1 MDFMNV
7 YDILHKKRW
16 NKKLS
21 FEEID
26 FMVKGFYYS
35 KIPDYQMS
43 AFLTSIAINSLTDEE
58 TFYLTKSI
66 IETGQIMDYSQIQ
79 GIKLD
84 KHSTGGVGDTV
95 SLIAIPILATFN
107 IKLPKLSG
115 RALGHTGGTIDKLES
130 IPNFNVNLTKEDM
143 INALNK
149 VGAFIALP
157 LDLASA
163 DKKIYSLR
171 DLTANVDSIPLIASS
186 IMSKKIA
193 ANSDI
198 IVLDVKY
205 GNGAFMT
212 NYQDA
217 INLSKTMLKI
227 GKYFNK
233 VIGIIIS
240 DMNEM
245 LNSYVGNYLEV
256 ISAISFLK
264 GKYEQFPK
272 LKYIVFSICSLALYL
287 FQNYENLK
295 NNNDLQEININELL
309 NKYESKIIEK
319 INNLEALN
327 KFKEIVENQ
336 QGKSD
341 IINDE
346 YKYFYP
352 KITYDYYSK
361 SEGYINYIDT
371 YKLGLAAGVLG
382 LARKTKE
389 DTIDNNSGIIVYK
402 RLGDYVKEGEK
413 LMTLFAKDSK
423 SLEEALEFIE
433 NSVDIK
439 PNYSNSIKYIYNTFF
454 I

>member
-1 MDFMNV
+1 MNV

-26 FMVKGFYYS
+26 FMVKNYYYS
-35 KIPDYQMS
+35 KIPDYQMA
-43 AFLTSIAINSLTDEE
+43 AFLTSIAIHSLTEEE
-58 TFYLTKSI
+58 TFYFTKSI
-66 IETGQIMDYSQIQ
+66 IETGEIMDYSEIQ

-95 SLIAIPILATFN
+95 SLIAIPILATFG

-143 INALNK
+143 IRSLKK

-163 DKKIYSLR
+163 DKKIYALR

-198 IVLDVKY
+198 IILDVKY

-212 NYQDA
+212 DYNSA
-217 INLSKTMLKI
+217 IELSKTMLKI

-233 VIGIIIS
+233 VVGIVIS

-245 LNSYVGNYLEV
+245 LNNYIGNYLEV

-264 GKYEQFPK
+264 GNYNSNQK
-272 LKYIVFSICSLALYL
+272 LKYVVFSICSLALYL
-287 FQNYENLK
+287 YENYNQIKQNQNL
-295 NNNDLQEININELL
+295 NEINIEELL
-309 NKYESKIIEK
+309 KEYDAKIIQK

-327 KFKEIVENQ
+327 KLKEIIENQ
-336 QGKSD
+336 QGNVD
-341 IINDE
+341 IIEDE
-346 YKYFYP
+346 YKYFEP
-352 KITYDYYSK
+352 KVIWDYYSNY
-361 SEGYINYIDT
+361 EGYLNFIDT
-371 YKLGLAAGVLG
+371 YKLGLAVGILG
-382 LARKTKE
+382 ASRKTKE
-389 DTIDNNSGIIVYK
+389 DLIDNNAGIVMYK
-402 RLGDYVKEGEK
+402 RLGDYVKSGEK
-413 LMTLFAKDSK
+413 IMTLYSKDK
-423 SLEEALEFIE
+423 ESLEEAIKIVENSIKIE
-433 NSVDIK
+433 N
-439 PNYSNSIKYIYNTFF
+439 NLNTLNLKYIYNSFF

>member
-1 MDFMNV
+1 MNV

-21 FEEID
+21 DKEID
-26 FMVKGFYYS
+26 FMIKKFYYS
-35 KIPDYQMS
+35 EIPDYQMA
-43 AFLTSIAINSLTDEE
+43 AFLTSIAINSLTEEE
-58 TFYLTKSI
+58 TFYFTKSI
-66 IETGQIMDYSQIQ
+66 IETGQIMDYSRVP

-130 IPNFNVNLTKEDM
+130 IPNFNVNLNKEEM
-143 INALNK
+143 IDSLNK

-163 DKKIYSLR
+163 DKKIYALR

-212 NYQDA
+212 DYESA

-245 LNSYVGNYLEV
+245 LNSYIGNYLEV
-256 ISAISFLK
+256 VSAISFLK
-264 GKYEQFPK
+264 GNYNNFNK
-272 LKYIVFSICSLALYL
+272 LKYVILSICSLSLYL
-287 FQNYENLK
+287 YENYEQLQNNKELK
-295 NNNDLQEININELL
+295 EINIQELL
-309 NKYESKIIEK
+309 DRYETKIIKK
-319 INNLEALN
+319 IDSLEPLN
-327 KFKEIVENQ
+327 KFKEIIENQ
-336 QGKSD
+336 KGDSS

-346 YKYFYP
+346 YKYFTP
-352 KITYDYYSK
+352 KVIFDYYSK
-361 SEGYINYIDT
+361 VEGYIDFIDT
-371 YKLGLAAGVLG
+371 YNLGLAAGILG
-382 LARKTKE
+382 LSRKTKE
-389 DTIDNNSGIIVYK
+389 DVIDNNSGIIMYK
-402 RLGDYVKEGEK
+402 RLGDYVKSGEK
-413 LMTLFAKDSK
+413 LMTLFSKDQQ
-423 SLEEALEFIE
+423 SLEEALKIIE
-433 NSVDIK
+433 NSIK
-439 PNYSNSIKYIYNTFF
+439 IQKNYSNSIKYIYNSFF

>member
-1 MDFMNV
+1 MNV

-21 FEEID
+21 DKEID
-26 FMVKGFYYS
+26 FMIKKFYYS
-35 KIPDYQMS
+35 EIPDYQMA
-43 AFLTSIAINSLTDEE
+43 AFLTSIAINSLTEEE
-58 TFYLTKSI
+58 TFYFTKSI
-66 IETGQIMDYSQIQ
+66 IETGQIMDYSQVP

-130 IPNFNVNLTKEDM
+130 IPNFNVNLNKEEM
-143 INALNK
+143 IDSLNK

-163 DKKIYSLR
+163 DKKIYALR

-212 NYQDA
+212 DYESA

-245 LNSYVGNYLEV
+245 LNSYIGNYLEV
-256 ISAISFLK
+256 VSAISFLK
-264 GKYEQFPK
+264 GNYNNFNK
-272 LKYIVFSICSLALYL
+272 LKYVILSICSLSLYL
-287 FQNYENLK
+287 YENYEQLQNNKELK
-295 NNNDLQEININELL
+295 EINIQELL
-309 NKYESKIIEK
+309 DRYETKIIKK
-319 INNLEALN
+319 IDSLEPLN
-327 KFKEIVENQ
+327 KFKEIIENQ
-336 QGKSD
+336 KGDSS

-346 YKYFYP
+346 YKYFTP
-352 KITYDYYSK
+352 KVIFDYYSK
-361 SEGYINYIDT
+361 VEGYIDFIDT
-371 YKLGLAAGVLG
+371 YNLGLAAGILG
-382 LARKTKE
+382 LSRKTKE
-389 DTIDNNSGIIVYK
+389 DVIDNNSGIIMYK
-402 RLGDYVKEGEK
+402 RLGDYVKSGEK
-413 LMTLFAKDSK
+413 LMTLFAKDQQ
-423 SLEEALEFIE
+423 SLEEALKIIE
-433 NSVDIK
+433 NSIK
-439 PNYSNSIKYIYNTFF
+439 IQKNYSNSIKYIYNSFF